1 MLSTTTSGSYLIS
14 SRKKFDYVVSWEFLG
29 PNVKWT
35 AVVHDGSDST
45 KLLVGEIAL
54 DKQKVG
60 VSTLVRRQV
69 EERIDR
75 LAAGIGP
82 ALTNVP

>member
-1 MLSTTTSGSYLIS
+1 MNTTTSGSYFIS

-29 PNVKWT
+29 PNLKWT
-35 AVVHDGSDST
+35 AVVRDASHST

-54 DKQKVG
+54 GKQQ
-60 VSTLVRRQV
+60 VSVSELVRRQV

-75 LAAGIGP
+75 LG
-82 ALTNVP
+82 

>member
-1 MLSTTTSGSYLIS
+1 MISTTTSGSYLIS
-14 SRKKFDYVVSWEFLG
+14 SRKKLDYVVSWEFLG
-29 PNVKWT
+29 PNIKWT
-35 AVVHDGSDST
+35 AVVRDGSDST

-54 DKQKVG
+54 DKQH
-60 VSTLVRRQV
+60 VSISALVRRQV

-75 LAAGIGP
+75 LAAGSGP

>member
-1 MLSTTTSGSYLIS
+1 MVSTTTSGSYLIS

-29 PNVKWT
+29 PKLKWT
-35 AVVHDGSDST
+35 AVVHDASHST

-54 DKQKVG
+54 HKEQ
-60 VSTLVRRQV
+60 VSVSALVRRHV

-75 LAAGIGP
+75 LAAGTGP